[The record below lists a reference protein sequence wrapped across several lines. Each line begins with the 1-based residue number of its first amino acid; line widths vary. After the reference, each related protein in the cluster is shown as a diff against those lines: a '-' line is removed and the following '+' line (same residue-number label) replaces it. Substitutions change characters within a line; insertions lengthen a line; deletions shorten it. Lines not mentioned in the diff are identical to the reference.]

1 MGHLTA
7 NHKQLDPR
15 KKDKLEHR
23 INERETRTVSDLG
36 VSGGSVPGAAPAPV
50 YATGHTTRAVSG
62 APLLIQGGPGSDPPG
77 KERDFRPPRPQSGS
91 SKDTSSRSVGNDGA
105 RGGVGLSGGAPEAAD
120 GS

>member
-77 KERDFRPPRPQSGS
+77 RNATSDRPDPRAEVPRTQARDPSEM
-91 SKDTSSRSVGNDGA
+91 TAHVGVWA
-105 RGGVGLSGGAPEAAD
+105 
-120 GS
+120 